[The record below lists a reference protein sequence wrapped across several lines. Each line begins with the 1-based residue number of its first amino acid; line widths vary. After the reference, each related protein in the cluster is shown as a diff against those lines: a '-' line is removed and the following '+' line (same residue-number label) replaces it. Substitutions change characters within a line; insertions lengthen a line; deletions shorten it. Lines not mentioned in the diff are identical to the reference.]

1 MEMQPRK
8 LIIMGIR
15 GIPAA
20 HGGFET
26 FAEHLAFYLRDRGWH
41 VTVYCQ
47 EGRAAQRYIDQW
59 EGIERV
65 HIPVR
70 RSGALGTVEFDI
82 KCVADVAGRD
92 GVILTL
98 GYNTGFL
105 APWLQLKGRRTF
117 INMDGIEWK
126 RDKYGLPARLYLWVN
141 ERLAAWSG
149 AFLIA
154 DHPQIE
160 QRLRMIAPRADIMM
174 IPYGGEAPDTGD
186 MNRLSDLGL
195 EQQRYFTVIARPEA
209 ENMILQIVQA
219 FTGSGHNAKLVVLG
233 DYNLSVP
240 YHARV
245 LSAAGPDVLFLG
257 PIYDKATLDLLR
269 KCCIA
274 YIHGHQVGGTNPSLV
289 EALAAANAII
299 ASDNMFN
306 RWVAGDSALYFSNIQ
321 ECRAAILRLAEDEV
335 LCASMG
341 RAATLRWKAKFS
353 WPAILSEYEKLLSCA
368 NDERG
373 DALQAGYTSLQ

>member
-47 EGRAAQRYIDQW
+47 EGRAAQQYIDQW
-59 EGIERV
+59 EGIERI

-105 APWLQLKGRRTF
+105 APWLQLKGRRNF

-160 QRLRMIAPRADIMM
+160 QRLRMIAPHADITM
-174 IPYGGEAPDTGD
+174 IPYGGDAPDVGD
-186 MNRLSDLGL
+186 KVRLVELGL
-195 EQQRYFTVIARPEA
+195 EPQRYFTLIARPEA
-209 ENMILQIVQA
+209 ENMILEIVKA
-219 FTGSGHNAKLVVLG
+219 FSTSECEAKLVVLG
-233 DYNLSVP
+233 AYDRVNL

-245 LSAAGPDVLFLG
+245 LAAARPNIVFPGAV
-257 PIYDKATLDLLR
+257 YDKKTLNALR
-269 KCCIA
+269 MHCIA
-274 YIHGHQVGGTNPSLV
+274 YLHGHRVGGTNPSLV
-289 EALAAANAII
+289 EALAAGNAII
-299 ASDNMFN
+299 AHDNMFN
-306 RWVAGDSALYFSNIQ
+306 RWVAGDAALYFSDIAGCQ
-321 ECRAAILRLAEDEV
+321 AAIIRVARENALRGMMQKNAI
-335 LCASMG
+335 S
-341 RAATLRWKAKFS
+341 RWKTAFD
-353 WPAILSEYEKLLSCA
+353 WPMILGEYEELLSCA
-368 NDERG
+368 VVT
-373 DALQAGYTSLQ
+373 TSHDQVRQPVAF

>member
-59 EGIERV
+59 EGIERI

-105 APWLQLKGRRTF
+105 APWLQLKGRRNF

-160 QRLRMIAPRADIMM
+160 QRLRMIAPRAGIMM
-174 IPYGGEAPDTGD
+174 IPYGGDAPNAGD
-186 MNRLSDLGL
+186 INRLAELGL
-195 EQQRYFTVIARPEA
+195 EDQRYFTVIARPEA
-209 ENMILQIVQA
+209 ENSILEIVEA
-219 FTGSGHNAKLVVLG
+219 FSGIRQGVKLVVLG
-233 DYNLSVP
+233 IYDPAVAYQ
-240 YHARV
+240 ARV
-245 LSAAGPDVLFLG
+245 LAAAGPDILFPG
-257 PIYDKATLDLLR
+257 PIYDKATLHALR
-269 KCCIA
+269 KHCIA
-274 YIHGHQVGGTNPSLV
+274 YLHGHRVGGTNPSLV
-289 EALAAANAII
+289 EALAAGNAII
-299 ASDNMFN
+299 AHDNMFN
-306 RWVAGDSALYFSNIQ
+306 RWVAGDAALYFSDIAGCQ
-321 ECRAAILRLAEDEV
+321 AAITRVARENALRGMMQKNAI
-335 LCASMG
+335 S
-341 RAATLRWKAKFS
+341 RWKTVFD
-353 WPAILSEYEKLLSCA
+353 WPMILSEYEELLSCA
-368 NDERG
+368 AFTTIHD
-373 DALQAGYTSLQ
+373 QARQPVAS

>member
-59 EGIERV
+59 EGIERI

-105 APWLQLKGRRTF
+105 APWLQLKGRRNF

-160 QRLRMIAPRADIMM
+160 QRLRLIAPRADIIM
-174 IPYGGEAPDTGD
+174 IPYGGDAPDAGD
-186 MNRLSDLGL
+186 INRLAELGL
-195 EQQRYFTVIARPEA
+195 EEQRYFTVIARPEA
-209 ENMILQIVQA
+209 ENSILEIVEA
-219 FTGSGHNAKLVVLG
+219 FSGIRQGVKLVVLG
-233 DYNLSVP
+233 IFDPAVDYQ
-240 YHARV
+240 ARV
-245 LSAAGPDVLFLG
+245 LAAAGQDILFPG
-257 PIYDKATLDLLR
+257 PIYDKATLHALR
-269 KCCIA
+269 KHCIA
-274 YIHGHQVGGTNPSLV
+274 YLHGHRVGGTNPSLV
-289 EALAAANAII
+289 EALAAGNAII
-299 ASDNMFN
+299 AHDNMFN
-306 RWVAGDSALYFSNIQ
+306 RWVAGDAALYFSDIAGCQ
-321 ECRAAILRLAEDEV
+321 AAITRVARENALRGMMQKNAI
-335 LCASMG
+335 S
-341 RAATLRWKAKFS
+341 RWKTVFD
-353 WPAILSEYEKLLSCA
+353 WPMILSEYEELLSCA
-368 NDERG
+368 VFTTSHD
-373 DALQAGYTSLQ
+373 QARQPVAS

>member
-1 MEMQPRK
+1 MQPRK

-59 EGIERV
+59 EGIERI

-105 APWLQLKGRRTF
+105 APWLRLKGRHNF

-174 IPYGGEAPDTGD
+174 IPYGGDAPDAGD
-186 MNRLSDLGL
+186 INRLSDLGL
-195 EQQRYFTVIARPEA
+195 EPQRYFTVIARPEA
-209 ENMILQIVQA
+209 ENSILEIVEA
-219 FTGSGHNAKLVVLG
+219 FSRIRHGVKLVVLG
-233 DYNLSVP
+233 IYDPALAYQ
-240 YHARV
+240 ARV
-245 LSAAGPDVLFLG
+245 LAAAGPDILFPG
-257 PIYDKATLDLLR
+257 PIYDKATLHALR
-269 KCCIA
+269 KHCIA
-274 YIHGHQVGGTNPSLV
+274 YLHGHRVGGTNPSLV
-289 EALAAANAII
+289 EALAAGNAII
-299 ASDNMFN
+299 AHDNMFN
-306 RWVAGDSALYFSNIQ
+306 RWVAGDAALYFSDIAGCQ
-321 ECRAAILRLAEDEV
+321 AAITRVAREN
-335 LCASMG
+335 
-341 RAATLRWKAKFS
+341 TLRGMMQKNAISRWKMAFD
-353 WPAILSEYEKLLSCA
+353 WPMVLGDYQKLLS
-368 NDERG
+368 
-373 DALQAGYTSLQ
+373 SP